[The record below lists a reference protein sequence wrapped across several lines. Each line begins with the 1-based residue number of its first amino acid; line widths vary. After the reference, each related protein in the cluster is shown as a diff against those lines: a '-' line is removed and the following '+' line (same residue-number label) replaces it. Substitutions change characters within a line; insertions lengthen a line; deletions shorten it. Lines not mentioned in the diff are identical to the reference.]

1 MEYYGTDQESLLLK
15 VAWYYYEQGMTQQEI
30 GKRLGFSRTK
40 IVRLLATARE
50 KGIVQI
56 KLVGRYT
63 SCLEKEEKLKERYG
77 LLDAIIIPTGK
88 DFQSTKTS
96 VGKACALYL
105 TKILKEGDILG
116 VAWGTTLYEVGKY
129 LETAKNRNLTVVQL
143 MGGLNTSNAFNPQE
157 IVRQITTKLQAKGI
171 WLNTPAVVA
180 NPEIKQALLS
190 DDGVQET
197 FQQAKYCHKA
207 LLGIGDISSTA
218 SLLVSRALSR
228 EDMDDLIAHD
238 AVGDIMGWHFDI
250 EGRMV
255 DSKVKDRVLSVPLSE
270 LHNIELRVG
279 VANGEKKVAPFI
291 GALRGKYINVII
303 TDESTAEA
311 ILAGGVL

>member
-1 MEYYGTDQESLLLK
+1 MEYYGTDQESLLMK

-40 IVRLLATARE
+40 IVRLLAMARE

-63 SCLEKEEKLKERYG
+63 SCLEKEEQLKSRFS

-88 DFQSTKTS
+88 DFISTKES

-105 TKILKEGDILG
+105 TKILKDGDILG

-129 LETAKNRNLTVVQL
+129 LETTKNRNLTVVQL
-143 MGGLNTSNAFNPQE
+143 MGGLNTSDSFNPQE
-157 IVRQITTKLQAKGI
+157 IVRQIATKLQAKGV

-180 NPEIKQALLS
+180 TPEIKRALLT
-190 DDGVQET
+190 DNGVQDT
-197 FQQAKYCHKA
+197 LQQAKFCHKA

-238 AVGDIMGWHFDI
+238 AVGDIMGWHFDLQ
-250 EGRMV
+250 GNMV
-255 DSKVKDRVLSVPLSE
+255 GSNVIGRVLSVPLSE
-270 LHNIELRVG
+270 LHNIELRIG
-279 VANGEKKVAPFI
+279 VANGEKKVAPFV
-291 GALRGKYINVII
+291 GALRGRYINVII
-303 TDESTAEA
+303 TDEATAEA
-311 ILAGGVL
+311 ILAYT

>member
-1 MEYYGTDQESLLLK
+1 MEYYGTDQESLLMK

-40 IVRLLATARE
+40 IVRLLAMARE

-56 KLVGRYT
+56 TLVGRYR
-63 SCLEKEEKLKERYG
+63 SCLEKEEQLKKRFS

-88 DFQSTKTS
+88 DFTSTKES

-105 TKILKEGDILG
+105 TKILKDGDILG

-129 LETAKNRNLTVVQL
+129 LETVKNRNLTVVQL
-143 MGGLNTSNAFNPQE
+143 MGGLNTSDSFNPQE
-157 IVRQITTKLQAKGI
+157 IVRQIANKLQAKGV

-180 NPEIKQALLS
+180 TPEIKQALLT
-190 DDGVQET
+190 DNGVQDT
-197 FQQAKYCHKA
+197 LQQAKYCHKA

-228 EDMDDLIAHD
+228 GDMDDLIAHD

-250 EGRMV
+250 QGNMV
-255 DSKVKDRVLSVPLSE
+255 DSKVINRVLSVPLSE
-270 LHNIELRVG
+270 LHNIELRIG
-279 VANGEKKVAPFI
+279 VANGEKKVSPFV
-291 GALRGKYINVII
+291 GALRGRYINVII
-303 TDESTAEA
+303 TDEATADA
-311 ILAGGVL
+311 ILACT

>member
-1 MEYYGTDQESLLLK
+1 MEYYGTDQESLLMK

-40 IVRLLATARE
+40 IVRLLATARD

-63 SCLEKEEKLKERYG
+63 SCLEKEESLKDKYE

-88 DFQSTKTS
+88 DFQSTKES

-105 TKILKEGDILG
+105 TKILKNDDILG
-116 VAWGTTLYEVGKY
+116 VAWGTTLYEVGRF
-129 LETAKNRNLTVVQL
+129 LETTKNRNITVVQL
-143 MGGLNTSNAFNPQE
+143 MGGLNTSDAFNPQE
-157 IVRQITTKLQAKGI
+157 IVRQIATKLQAKGI

-180 NPEIKQALLS
+180 TPEIKNALLT
-190 DDGVQET
+190 DNGVQDT
-197 FQQAKYCHKA
+197 LHQAKYCHKA
-207 LLGIGDISSTA
+207 LLGIGDISQTA

-238 AVGDIMGWHFDI
+238 AVGDIMGWHYDVQ
-250 EGRMV
+250 GNMV
-255 DSKVKDRVLSVPLSE
+255 DSKVIDRVLSVPLSE
-270 LHNIELRVG
+270 LHNIELRIG
-279 VANGEKKVAPFI
+279 VANGEKKVAPFV

-303 TDESTAEA
+303 TDESTAES
-311 ILAGGVL
+311 ILSYT